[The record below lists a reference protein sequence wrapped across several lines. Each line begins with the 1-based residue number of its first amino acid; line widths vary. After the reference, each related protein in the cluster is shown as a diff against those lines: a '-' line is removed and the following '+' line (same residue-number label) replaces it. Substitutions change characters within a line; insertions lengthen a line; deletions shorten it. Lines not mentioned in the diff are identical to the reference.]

1 MPILPL
7 YGHQGLRDRLRDAV
21 GRGALPSSLL
31 LHGPRGVGK
40 QRLGLWLGQLL
51 LCSGGEPPC
60 GACQHCRYAGD
71 LCHPDLH
78 WFHPR
83 PRLKDADASAE
94 DVRDDYADAA
104 SERLKAGGLYPPSSG
119 SEGIYVATVRA
130 LVQRAAMAPAM
141 ARRKVF
147 LIGDAERMV
156 QQEGS
161 DAAANAFLK
170 LLEEPPVGTT
180 IIVTSSEPGALLPTI
195 RSRLVS
201 VRVPPL
207 GDEDVAAFAADPA
220 VARTLDG
227 ERVPA
232 GVEARV
238 RLAGGAP
245 GALLGAADRVPALDA
260 ARRMLEAVTRGG
272 EAQRRR
278 VAFAQKTSGAR
289 GDFTATLHALTGLL
303 HHQAREAL
311 RRQDDRLALAAS
323 RGMARVEWA
332 KGLAAGNVNPQLV
345 SARLLGELAADF
357 R

>member
-7 YGHQGLRDRLRDAV
+7 YGHHGLRDRLRDAV
-21 GRGALPSSLL
+21 VRGSLPSSVL
-31 LHGPRGVGK
+31 LHGPRGAGK

-51 LCSGGEPPC
+51 LCAAAEAPC
-60 GACQHCRYAGD
+60 SVCQHCRYATD

-83 PRLKDADASAE
+83 PRLKETDASVE
-94 DVRDDYADAA
+94 DVREDYADAA
-104 SERLKAGGLYPPSSG
+104 SERLKAAGLYPPASG
-119 SEGIYVATVRA
+119 SEGIYVSTVRA
-130 LVQRAAMAPAM
+130 LVGMAAMAPAM

-147 LIGDAERMV
+147 LVGDAERMV

-170 LLEEPPVGTT
+170 LLEEPPAGATV
-180 IIVTSSEPGALLPTI
+180 IVTSSEPGALLPTI

-201 VRVPPL
+201 VRVAPL
-207 GDEDVAAFAADPA
+207 PDEDVAAFVADPA
-220 VARTLDG
+220 VARALDA
-227 ERVPA
+227 ERVPV
-232 GVEARV
+232 GVETRV
-238 RLAGGAP
+238 RLAAGAP
-245 GALLGAADRVPALDA
+245 GSLLGAADRAPAVDA

-289 GDFTATLHALTGLL
+289 GEFTATLHALTGLL
-303 HHQAREAL
+303 HAQARDAM
-311 RRQDDRLALAAS
+311 RRRDERTALAAS
-323 RGMARVEWA
+323 RGIARVEWA

-357 R
+357 G

>member
-1 MPILPL
+1 M
-7 YGHQGLRDRLRDAV
+7 AV
-21 GRGALPSSLL
+21 L
-31 LHGPRGVGK
+31 
-40 QRLGLWLGQLL
+40 
-51 LCSGGEPPC
+51 
-60 GACQHCRYAGD
+60 
-71 LCHPDLH
+71 
-78 WFHPR
+78 
-83 PRLKDADASAE
+83 
-94 DVRDDYADAA
+94 
-104 SERLKAGGLYPPSSG
+104 
-119 SEGIYVATVRA
+119 
-130 LVQRAAMAPAM
+130 APAM

-170 LLEEPPVGTT
+170 LLEEPPARAT
-180 IIVTSSEPGALLPTI
+180 IIVTSSEPGALLATI

-201 VRVPPL
+201 VRVAPL
-207 GDEDVAAFAADPA
+207 PDDEMAAFLADPA
-220 VARTLDG
+220 VSRALAD

-232 GVEARV
+232 GLEARV

-245 GALLGAADRVPALDA
+245 GSLLGVADRAPAFDA

-289 GDFTATLHALTGLL
+289 GEFTATLHALTTLL
-303 HHQAREAL
+303 YEQAREAM
-311 RRQDDRLALAAS
+311 RRRDERTALAAS
-323 RGMARVEWA
+323 RGIAKVEWA

-345 SARLLGELAADF
+345 SARLLGELASDF